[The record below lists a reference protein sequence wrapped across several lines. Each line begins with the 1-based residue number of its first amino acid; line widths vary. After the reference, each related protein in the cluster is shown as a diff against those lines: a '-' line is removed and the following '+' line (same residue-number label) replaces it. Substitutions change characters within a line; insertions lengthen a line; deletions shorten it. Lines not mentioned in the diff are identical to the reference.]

1 MNRMNFPSLAL
12 LRGGGARNSASSI
25 SDNSPDAPRP
35 FAWARG
41 LSVRLAVMLS
51 VAMVPLGL
59 IAVDQTVRLQQEVTA
74 SNNLSLKALTAE
86 FAQEEREIIK
96 SAFASAEALALSVPD
111 LTQDLDRCRALME
124 RFIDTAQER
133 YSFAG
138 FLPKDG
144 VMSCAST
151 GLTIDYSEN
160 PNFPDWMRRP
170 KREIR
175 VNSFGPVAGSAVLI
189 ISEPVYD
196 PNGTFIGNQIIHVPH
211 ERIDKK
217 FQTKLGERPLD
228 LVTLS
233 AEGDILSASGARETA
248 LDRLPANMSIKE
260 LISLNPRHIEAE
272 NAAGEM
278 RLFSIVPI
286 LSDAFYVVGSWDP
299 EGIHAPTETNAL
311 QHLFLTPALF
321 PMLMWLVSLVLIYV
335 ALDHQVVRHLRII
348 GMQMRQFARSR
359 VLPSPPKS
367 GLMPHE
373 LEVIYNQF
381 TQVSEKLLHDEAH
394 LFDAMHDKDVL
405 LKELHHRVKNNLQL
419 ISSIISMQIR
429 RTRNQVTAAA
439 LKTVNQRVT
448 SMATVHQTLY
458 QASELGRV
466 QANDLL
472 RDVVKPLTELAP
484 TTAPIPKIDIDLE
497 PVVLYPD
504 QAVPLALLT
513 VEAATNALKYLG
525 VDQAGNR
532 WVRVSLK
539 VLQEGEVCLTIAN
552 STSDEAEFED
562 EGTGLGSQLI
572 RGFARQLE
580 CSPQITE
587 GEDSYA
593 MSVTFETLPFDHE
606 DRALAGVDHD
616 N

>member
-1 MNRMNFPSLAL
+1 
-12 LRGGGARNSASSI
+12 
-25 SDNSPDAPRP
+25 
-35 FAWARG
+35 
-41 LSVRLAVMLS
+41 
-51 VAMVPLGL
+51 
-59 IAVDQTVRLQQEVTA
+59 
-74 SNNLSLKALTAE
+74 
-86 FAQEEREIIK
+86 
-96 SAFASAEALALSVPD
+96 
-111 LTQDLDRCRALME
+111 
-124 RFIDTAQER
+124 
-133 YSFAG
+133 FAG

-151 GLTIDYSEN
+151 GLTIDYSKN

-321 PMLMWLVSLVLIYV
+321 PMLMWLVSLALIYV
-335 ALDHQVVRHLRII
+335 ALDHQVARHLRII

-439 LKTVNQRVT
+439 LKTVNRRVT

-525 VDQAGNR
+525 VDKAGNR

-580 CSPQITE
+580 CSPKITE